1 MVKAKDVLKQH
12 HSRPALVAQ
21 VEEVLRTSQF
31 NDMTTMSVSP
41 YCAWCKQWG
50 KKSAKFCAL
59 CSWEIHP
66 VPISEQSYAAIEAQP
81 PWQSAQSW
89 DSSGRVPSPRQ
100 RNQSPRR
107 TGKGRDKGK
116 GKGKGKDVGKD
127 GKQGKGNPSQPPG
140 IVPPS
145 LPALPPPPKVPPLP
159 KASPS
164 PPPSDAAASDAQVK
178 LDALLTTLR
187 SSKDALPPEIAHLV
201 GESELAASQQQ
212 SKALHK
218 AINAQDAAR
227 KELHKVQNA
236 RRAYLA
242 SWSSYVGQLQ
252 TLLATQMEE
261 QDQALQDFQKHEQR
275 WQKQLKEASKTLAAL
290 SRGKGDTA
298 DKDGPATVN
307 LTSGSDMD
315 EDSEDSKQDPWA
327 ALDQAQKL
335 RDGQQE
341 LAAALSRAR
350 EKAEIAAKQAKRDS
364 SRSPRRQRDRET
376 EEAKDSKDSKEMDAK
391 HELPLNALT

>member
-1 MVKAKDVLKQH
+1 M
-12 HSRPALVAQ
+12 
-21 VEEVLRTSQF
+21 
-31 NDMTTMSVSP
+31 
-41 YCAWCKQWG
+41 
-50 KKSAKFCAL
+50 
-59 CSWEIHP
+59 
-66 VPISEQSYAAIEAQP
+66 
-81 PWQSAQSW
+81 
-89 DSSGRVPSPRQ
+89 
-100 RNQSPRR
+100 
-107 TGKGRDKGK
+107 
-116 GKGKGKDVGKD
+116 
-127 GKQGKGNPSQPPG
+127 
-140 IVPPS
+140 
-145 LPALPPPPKVPPLP
+145 
-159 KASPS
+159 
-164 PPPSDAAASDAQVK
+164 K

-376 EEAKDSKDSKEMDAK
+376 AKDSKDSKEMDAK
-391 HELPLNALT
+391 LELPLNALT